1 MEMFA
6 SRSPSALCET
16 TWLAGHSSP
25 RHVVGV
31 GVVDGAVDRARRVCS
46 MEGSSRAS
54 RASRRPD
61 PRVPSRAMPRER
73 R

>member
-1 MEMFA
+1 MEMFVV
-6 SRSPSALCET
+6 SVALRPRET
-16 TWLAGHSSP
+16 TWLTGHSSP

-31 GVVDGAVDRARRVCS
+31 GVVDGAMDRARRVCS

-61 PRVPSRAMPRER
+61 PRVPSRATPRER

>member
-1 MEMFA
+1 MEMFVV
-6 SRSPSALCET
+6 SVALRPRET

-25 RHVVGV
+25 RHVV